1 MKKKVHLNNLPTIGP
16 GGNAYALMGRWEF
29 QAKKENWTREEMDTV
44 LIEATKKDYEH
55 LVNTLRKNSILEGE
69 E

>member
-1 MKKKVHLNNLPTIGP
+1 MKKVHLEHLNTTGS
-16 GGNAYALMGRWEF
+16 GGNAYALMGKWEY
-29 QAKKENWTREEMDTV
+29 QAKKENWTREEMDKV
-44 LIEATKKDYEH
+44 LNEATKKDYEH